1 RHAELLAEMG
11 FDASVYQPEG
21 PPPWLETRAK
31 LLTRLNTAA
40 DDILVFPEA
49 LNGPLVE
56 LLQIAGRKVL
66 FSQAHYYT
74 LFNPIPP
81 ERYGSL
87 GFERIA
93 CQSAVAKGFLERVLK
108 LSGIALLPCFVDPA
122 LFQPREK
129 RNQIALI
136 PKKLPREAAA
146 IQRIFTL
153 KYPEL
158 AS

>member
-1 RHAELLAEMG
+1 MRQHVARIVFLAPFRKHEISGGIKTFHRHAELLAEIG
-11 FDASVYQPEG
+11 FDAWVYQPEG
-21 PPPWLETRAK
+21 PPVWLETGAK

-49 LNGPLVE
+49 LNGPLLD

-87 GFERIA
+87 GFERRDFDRR
-93 CQSAVAKGFLERVLK
+93 SA
-108 LSGIALLPCFVDPA
+108 
-122 LFQPREK
+122 
-129 RNQIALI
+129 
-136 PKKLPREAAA
+136 
-146 IQRIFTL
+146 
-153 KYPEL
+153 L
-158 AS
+158 AGDQEEGA